1 MFCPKCGN
9 EIKEGTSFCSKCGT
23 KVASNQ
29 ENFQQNSNQSQNSQ
43 QKKNVK
49 KHTIITK
56 QNIGLIVGL
65 AFMFLGGLTLFSGD
79 VWGGGGSSGIFSMA
93 IGAVIMFYTKGK

>member
-9 EIKEGTSFCSKCGT
+9 EIKEGASFCPKCGT

-29 ENFQQNSNQSQNSQ
+29 ENFQQNNYKSQNSQ
-43 QKKNVK
+43 QNKNVK

-56 QNIGLIVGL
+56 QNICLIVGL
-65 AFMFLGGLTLFSGD
+65 AFMIIGWSG
-79 VWGGGGSSGIFSMA
+79 VGIFSIV

>member
-9 EIKEGTSFCSKCGT
+9 EIKEGVSFCPKCGT

-29 ENFQQNSNQSQNSQ
+29 ENFQQNNYKSQNSQ
-43 QKKNVK
+43 QNKNVK

-65 AFMFLGGLTLFSGD
+65 AFMFLGGLTLFTGD
-79 VWGGGGSSGIFSMA
+79 VWGGGSSGIFLIA
-93 IGAVIMFYTKGK
+93 IGAVIMFYTKS

>member
-9 EIKEGTSFCSKCGT
+9 EIKEGASFCPKCGT

-29 ENFQQNSNQSQNSQ
+29 ENFQQNNYKSQNSQ
-43 QKKNVK
+43 QNK

-65 AFMFLGGLTLFSGD
+65 AFMIIGWSG
-79 VWGGGGSSGIFSMA
+79 VGIFSIV

>member
-9 EIKEGTSFCSKCGT
+9 EIKEGASFCPKCGT
-23 KVASNQ
+23 KVARNQ
-29 ENFQQNSNQSQNSQ
+29 ENFQQNNYKSQNSQ
-43 QKKNVK
+43 QNKNVK

-65 AFMFLGGLTLFSGD
+65 AFMFFGGLTLFTGD
-79 VWGGGGSSGIFSMA
+79 VWGGGSSGILLIA
-93 IGAVIMFYTKGK
+93 IGAVIMFYTKS

>member
-9 EIKEGTSFCSKCGT
+9 EMKEGTCFCSKCGT
-23 KVASNQ
+23 KVARNQ
-29 ENFQQNSNQSQNSQ
+29 ENFQQNNYKSQNSQ
-43 QKKNVK
+43 QNKNVK

-65 AFMFLGGLTLFSGD
+65 AFMLLGW
-79 VWGGGGSSGIFSMA
+79 VGGGIFSIA

>member
-9 EIKEGTSFCSKCGT
+9 EIKEGASFCPKCGT

-29 ENFQQNSNQSQNSQ
+29 ENFQQNNYKSQNSQ
-43 QKKNVK
+43 QNKNVK

-65 AFMFLGGLTLFSGD
+65 AFMFYGGITLFSGD
-79 VWGGGGSSGIFSMA
+79 IWGGGTSGIFFIA
-93 IGAVIMFYTKGK
+93 IGAVIMFYTKS

>member
-1 MFCPKCGN
+1 MFCPKCGK
-9 EIKEGTSFCSKCGT
+9 EIKEGASFCPKCGT

-29 ENFQQNSNQSQNSQ
+29 ENFQQNNYKSQNSQ
-43 QKKNVK
+43 KNKNVK

-65 AFMFLGGLTLFSGD
+65 AFMIIGWSG
-79 VWGGGGSSGIFSMA
+79 VGIFSIV

>member
-1 MFCPKCGN
+1 MKEGASFCP
-9 EIKEGTSFCSKCGT
+9 KCGT

-29 ENFQQNSNQSQNSQ
+29 ENFQQNNYKSQNSQ
-43 QKKNVK
+43 QNKNVK

-65 AFMFLGGLTLFSGD
+65 AFMFFGWD
-79 VWGGGGSSGIFSMA
+79 VGGIFSIA
-93 IGAVIMFYTKGK
+93 IGAVIMFYTKS

>member
-29 ENFQQNSNQSQNSQ
+29 ENFQQNNYKSQNSQ
-43 QKKNVK
+43 QNKNVK

-65 AFMFLGGLTLFSGD
+65 AFMFLGGLTLLTGD
-79 VWGGGGSSGIFSMA
+79 EWGGGSSGIFLIA
-93 IGAVIMFYTKGK
+93 IGAVIMFYTKS

>member
-9 EIKEGTSFCSKCGT
+9 EIKEAAKFCPKCG
-23 KVASNQ
+23 KELVNQ
-29 ENFQQNSNQSQNSQ
+29 QGSAQQNSNQAQNSQ
-43 QKKNVK
+43 QNKNVK

-65 AFMFLGGLTLFSGD
+65 AFMFYGGITLFSGD
-79 VWGGGGSSGIFSMA
+79 IWGGGTSGIFFIA
-93 IGAVIMFYTKGK
+93 IGAVIMFYTKS

>member
-9 EIKEGTSFCSKCGT
+9 EIKEGASFCPKYGT

-29 ENFQQNSNQSQNSQ
+29 ENFQQNNYKSQNSQ
-43 QKKNVK
+43 QNKNVK

-65 AFMFLGGLTLFSGD
+65 AFMFFGGLTLFTGD
-79 VWGGGGSSGIFSMA
+79 VWGGGSSGIFLLA
-93 IGAVIMFYTKGK
+93 IGAVIMFYTKS

>member
-9 EIKEGTSFCSKCGT
+9 EIKEGASFCPKCGT

-29 ENFQQNSNQSQNSQ
+29 ENFQQNNYKSQNSQ
-43 QKKNVK
+43 QNKNVK

-65 AFMFLGGLTLFSGD
+65 AFMIIGWD
-79 VWGGGGSSGIFSMA
+79 VWGIFSIA

>member
-9 EIKEGTSFCSKCGT
+9 EIKEGASFCPKCGT
-23 KVASNQ
+23 KVARNQ
-29 ENFQQNSNQSQNSQ
+29 ENFQQNNYKSQNSQ
-43 QKKNVK
+43 QNKNVK

-65 AFMFLGGLTLFSGD
+65 AFMFLGGFYWRCMGWRIFGNFLNSN
-79 VWGGGGSSGIFSMA
+79 WGSNYVLYKIL
-93 IGAVIMFYTKGK
+93 K

>member
-9 EIKEGTSFCSKCGT
+9 EIKEGASFCPKCGT
-23 KVASNQ
+23 KVARNQ
-29 ENFQQNSNQSQNSQ
+29 ENFQQNNYKSQNSQ
-43 QKKNVK
+43 QNKNVK

-65 AFMFLGGLTLFSGD
+65 AFMFLGGLTLFTGD
-79 VWGGGGSSGIFSMA
+79 VLGGRIFDNFLNSNWGSNYVLYKIL
-93 IGAVIMFYTKGK
+93 K